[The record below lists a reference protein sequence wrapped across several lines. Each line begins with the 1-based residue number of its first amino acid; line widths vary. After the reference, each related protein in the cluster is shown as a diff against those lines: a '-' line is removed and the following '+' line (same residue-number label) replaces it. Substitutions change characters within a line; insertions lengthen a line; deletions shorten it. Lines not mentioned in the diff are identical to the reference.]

1 MLMFCQH
8 LKEVHDL
15 GHFILVTLVLLMSK
29 SMKKKKKKRQT
40 TVSRVVE

>member
-29 SMKKKKKKRQT
+29 SMKKKKKKDRPQ
-40 TVSRVVE
+40 SAEW